1 MRKNK
6 YDEKLNASYTIRK
19 IVNAKRSDNNDNDD
33 SGLIESEV
41 RPSGMSLIT
50 FRNWTLCDFVFNTLR
65 LLIKRGNVFF
75 RAKIDWKPLWRTE
88 IYKKYHFKKVN
99 YNPHIDNK
107 HHKFIK
113 FPRSCTHWIHTLD
126 QENFKHMVW

>member
-41 RPSGMSLIT
+41 RPSGMSLII
-50 FRNWTLCDFVFNTLR
+50 FRN
-65 LLIKRGNVFF
+65 
-75 RAKIDWKPLWRTE
+75 
-88 IYKKYHFKKVN
+88 
-99 YNPHIDNK
+99 
-107 HHKFIK
+107 
-113 FPRSCTHWIHTLD
+113 
-126 QENFKHMVW
+126 